1 MRTQEQINR
10 EIIAELEEVRQENS
24 TIAKKVVLVCT
35 LFFVACMELAITF
48 SKTWDKPE
56 EAAKVVENH
65 SETIYESL
73 FEDEIIVHL
82 QS

>member
-1 MRTQEQINR
+1 M
-10 EIIAELEEVRQENS
+10 
-24 TIAKKVVLVCT
+24 LVCT